1 MTTNNNPHN
10 KMLSEIFNINSNSPS
25 FEKFPEIINY
35 LLNNLDDLAKN
46 SSNIIKK
53 IHNKNPNYLNTLLI
67 TNKEKVI
74 TDFINNNYIPS
85 FNIFFTDK
93 EKNIKE
99 QWVKFLEQNI
109 KNNSDASKQVVFSF
123 DYCFDTLKKKSKSE
137 DKKDKDA
144 IYFVKNAL
152 VQNISLLSQDNI
164 QQLLQLDSSVFEFVN
179 SKDKES
185 LVKYFLKQP
194 LLPFIPFANKEKK
207 IATNYISVLLTK
219 DNPHN
224 IDVLKKYL
232 NSYNKTLVLDC
243 LNEKTSLNAFRQIL
257 LTEKNAYKILL
268 TQYPSNAFET
278 LLNEKDIQ
286 KNFFNAE
293 FFKEKSFFSLLPQY
307 SYPIVKEY
315 ATTIEQ
321 QFDLIYHCPEY
332 RTFLYKTDNAL
343 FEKILKAPKNIYF
356 NNAQSL
362 LINNQDNLDQHFVD
376 MCIDAALNQPI
387 KKLSGFI
394 VEEYEFIKYMSL
406 ILQDTLNERHMY
418 NEYDPYGDPHE
429 KNYDKSLFSN
439 LIKHINKLDE
449 QQLKYMTNI
458 ALQTLN
464 DKWSKE
470 FLAIMSYDIITEL
483 ITNNSDIIFTTQQ
496 EQFLSTLKEK
506 NSLNKHIKDHTKL
519 VNTNILKI

>member
-10 KMLSEIFNINSNSPS
+10 KMISEIFNINSNSPS

-35 LLNNLDDLAKN
+35 LLNNLNDLTKN

-53 IHNKNPNYLNTLLI
+53 IHNKNPNYFNTLLI

-74 TDFINNNYIPS
+74 TDFINNSYTPS

-93 EKNIKE
+93 EKKLKD
-99 QWVKFLEQNI
+99 QWVQFLEQNSQ
-109 KNNSDASKQVVFSF
+109 NNSDASKQVVFSF
-123 DYCFDTLKKKSKSE
+123 DYCFDTLKNKNKSE

-144 IYFVKNAL
+144 IYFAKNAL

-164 QQLLQLDSSVFEFVN
+164 EQLLQLDSSVFEFIN
-179 SKDKES
+179 SNDKES

-194 LLPFIPFANKEKK
+194 LLPFIPFTNKEKK
-207 IATNYISVLLTK
+207 IATNYLSVLLTK

-224 IDVLKKYL
+224 INVLKKYL
-232 NSYNKTLVLDC
+232 NSYNKTIVLDC

-257 LTEKNAYKILL
+257 LTEKSAYKILL
-268 TQYPSNAFET
+268 TQYPSNAFEI
-278 LLNEKDIQ
+278 LLKEKDIQ
-286 KNFFNAE
+286 RNFFTAE

-321 QFDLIYHCPEY
+321 QFDLICHCPQY
-332 RTFLYKTDNAL
+332 RAFLHESDNAL
-343 FEKILKAPKNIYF
+343 FTKILKEPTDIYF

-362 LINNQDNLDQHFVD
+362 LIYNEDNLDQHFVD
-376 MCIDAALNQPI
+376 MCIEAALNQPV

-394 VEEYEFIKYMSL
+394 VKEYEFIEYMS
-406 ILQDTLNERHMY
+406 ILMQDNLNE
-418 NEYDPYGDPHE
+418 NDDYDPYGEVHE
-429 KNYDKSLFSN
+429 QNHDKSLFSN
-439 LIKHINKLDE
+439 LIKHTDKLDKE
-449 QQLKYMTNI
+449 QLNYITNI

-470 FLAIMSYDIITEL
+470 FLTIMSYDL
-483 ITNNSDIIFTTQQ
+483 IEQLISNNNDIIFTKEQ

-506 NSLNKHIKDHTKL
+506 NSLNKHIKDQTK
-519 VNTNILKI
+519 VCNANILKI